1 MQPLAGKIYFIGA
14 GPGDPSLL
22 TIKAAKVLA
31 KADVVITD
39 RLVSEEI
46 LTEYVNPSAEIIPVG
61 KQGNSSA
68 STSQKEINELLIFY
82 ASRYKNVVRL
92 KGGDVSLFSNVLDEL
107 KTVTEAGIAYEIIPG
122 ITAISGASAYTGIPL
137 TAREFS
143 TGVRILTYYQHKAI
157 EEGLWKEMA
166 QFNETLVF
174 YMSGK
179 SVLEVVNK
187 LLQAGADE
195 NIPFVVVE
203 QATTPNQFVH
213 EYTLGNFLVMDDEAD
228 FISPALVIM
237 GKVTSLYQQ
246 FSWLPNGERTSY
258 FTNLEELA
266 KSIAINNGYQNL
278 SHVSRA

>member
-1 MQPLAGKIYFIGA
+1 MQPLVGKLYFIGA

-22 TIKAAKVLA
+22 TVKAAKVLA
-31 KADVVITD
+31 KADAVITD
-39 RLVSEEI
+39 RLVSEDI

-68 STSQKEINELLIFY
+68 STSQQEINELLVIY
-82 ASRYKNVVRL
+82 ASRYKTVVRL
-92 KGGDVSLFSNVLDEL
+92 KGGDVSLFSNILDEL
-107 KTVTEAGIAYEIIPG
+107 KTVTEAGISYEIIPG

-137 TAREFS
+137 TARGFS

-157 EEGLWKEMA
+157 DEGLWKEMA
-166 QFNETLVF
+166 TFNETLVF
-174 YMSGK
+174 YMSGR

-203 QATTPNQFVH
+203 QATTSNQFVH
-213 EYTLGNFLVMDDEAD
+213 EYTLGSFLAMEETD

-246 FSWLPNGERTSY
+246 FSWLPNGERRSY

-266 KSIAINNGYQNL
+266 KSIEINNGYQNL
-278 SHVSRA
+278 PHVSRA